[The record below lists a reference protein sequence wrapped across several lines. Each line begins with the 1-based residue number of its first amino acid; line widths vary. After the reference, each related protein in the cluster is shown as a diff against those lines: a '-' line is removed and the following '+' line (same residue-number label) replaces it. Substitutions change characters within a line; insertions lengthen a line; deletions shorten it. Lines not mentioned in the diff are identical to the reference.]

1 MAIKIS
7 IGNRIMERQGEWF
20 PFIPN
25 NLCKDPIITKHRVNV
40 FYHLQSPRERVLA
53 VFLIIEPSW
62 PQHRETR
69 EKHMKSA
76 SEGFLEG
83 INEQIRH
90 RRIPLSRLCEMHK
103 GTL

>member
-1 MAIKIS
+1 
-7 IGNRIMERQGEWF
+7 MERQGEWF

-62 PQHRETR
+62 PQHR
-69 EKHMKSA
+69 
-76 SEGFLEG
+76 
-83 INEQIRH
+83 
-90 RRIPLSRLCEMHK
+90 PLTEEAQHPAQSLPLMAVLGK
-103 GTL
+103 GKGVHWP